1 MATNRNVEQRAVEEP
16 GTSMPT
22 LPTLHQNIA
31 TAVPSQ
37 TEIQSATQL
46 LSGGKTV
53 PCPEQNSSVIFVR
66 EALLSKL
73 EWAGQELTA
82 STSIEMSVQ
91 LCRLIK
97 DLADALISVN
107 RTGEM

>member
-1 MATNRNVEQRAVEEP
+1 MATSRNVEQRAVES
-16 GTSMPT
+16 GTSVPT
-22 LPTLHQNIA
+22 LPTLYQNV
-31 TAVPSQ
+31 TTTVPSQ
-37 TEIQSATQL
+37 TESQSATQL

-53 PCPEQNSSVIFVR
+53 PRPEQSSSVVFVR
-66 EALLSKL
+66 EALLNKL